1 MCITTVPEF
10 RELRP
15 GHFVACH
22 LANEVGD
29 SKIPEKTV
37 LAAELF

>member
-1 MCITTVPEF
+1 MNKSPAL

-22 LANEVGD
+22 RSDEAGPGSGLPAI
-29 SKIPEKTV
+29 SPW
-37 LAAELF
+37 